1 MRHVHLGGKFAL
13 RKLYKV
19 RKFTTILLFLLA
31 VGAMQAQQ
39 KIVLE
44 GHFQGKSLYVQN
56 PYATS
61 GVGFATT
68 QVRINGDV
76 LPSEINSSA
85 YEIDFSHFMMKKGDE
100 VVVTIEHK
108 DGSVPKVLNPEVLK
122 PRSTFELVAQDLSKD
137 GKYTWKTKGETA
149 KLPYIVQQFRWNKWV
164 KVGEVDG
171 VGTPDE
177 HEYAFNVTLHSGSN
191 KVRVIQP
198 DFDGKRK
205 VSRAASQTAS
215 VTSSIECS
223 ISQKDKTA
231 IVLSSESLYEVYD
244 IYGNLVKKGFSS
256 EISTANL
263 AKGVYYLNYD
273 NKMDQFVKK

>member
-1 MRHVHLGGKFAL
+1 
-13 RKLYKV
+13 
-19 RKFTTILLFLLA
+19 
-31 VGAMQAQQ
+31 MQAQQ

-44 GHFQGKSLYVQN
+44 GHYQGKSLYVQN

-85 YEIDFSHFMMKKGDE
+85 YEIDFAHFMMKKGDQ

-149 KLPYIVQQFRWNKWV
+149 KLPFIVQQFRWNKWV

-171 VGTPDE
+171 AGTPDE

-215 VTSSIECS
+215 VTSSTECS

-244 IYGNLVKKGFSS
+244 IYGNLVKKGFSN